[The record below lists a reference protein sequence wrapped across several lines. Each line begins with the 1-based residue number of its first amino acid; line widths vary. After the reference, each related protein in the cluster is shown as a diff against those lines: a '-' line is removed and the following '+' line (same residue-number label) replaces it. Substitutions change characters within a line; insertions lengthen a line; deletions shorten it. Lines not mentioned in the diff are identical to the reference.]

1 MAATQM
7 QIGTRRNTELLLLG
21 AAALPVLLIY
31 AMYVINTGAA
41 LSVSTLAV
49 PIALFVA
56 FAVAHVAIRF
66 LAPGAD
72 PAILPI
78 VFVLSGIG
86 VTFVTRLA
94 PKLAMGQVTW
104 LFIGVA
110 AMVGTLFVVRSL
122 DSLSRYKYT
131 LGIAGVVMLLLPMVI
146 GTERGGSK
154 LWIIIGSF
162 SFQPGEL
169 AKILIVLFLAS
180 YLAENRELLSA
191 SSRRIGPLSV
201 PRLRMLTPMFVM
213 WGMSLL
219 VVVFERDLGSALLFF
234 TIFVVMLYAA
244 TGRVS
249 YVIVSVLLL
258 AIGGT
263 MCYFLFSHVRTRV
276 NIWLDPFADPSGSGL
291 QIVQSLFSLADGG
304 LVGTGVGKGMPKLIP
319 VVESDFIFSAIGEE
333 MGLLGGAAILILFML
348 LAVRALATAARAKS
362 DMAAFTTVGL
372 ITSL

>member
-86 VTFVTRLA
+86 ITFVTRLA

-162 SFQPGEL
+162 SFQPG
-169 AKILIVLFLAS
+169 
-180 YLAENRELLSA
+180 
-191 SSRRIGPLSV
+191 
-201 PRLRMLTPMFVM
+201 
-213 WGMSLL
+213 
-219 VVVFERDLGSALLFF
+219 
-234 TIFVVMLYAA
+234 
-244 TGRVS
+244 
-249 YVIVSVLLL
+249 
-258 AIGGT
+258 
-263 MCYFLFSHVRTRV
+263 
-276 NIWLDPFADPSGSGL
+276 
-291 QIVQSLFSLADGG
+291 
-304 LVGTGVGKGMPKLIP
+304 
-319 VVESDFIFSAIGEE
+319 
-333 MGLLGGAAILILFML
+333 
-348 LAVRALATAARAKS
+348 
-362 DMAAFTTVGL
+362 
-372 ITSL
+372 